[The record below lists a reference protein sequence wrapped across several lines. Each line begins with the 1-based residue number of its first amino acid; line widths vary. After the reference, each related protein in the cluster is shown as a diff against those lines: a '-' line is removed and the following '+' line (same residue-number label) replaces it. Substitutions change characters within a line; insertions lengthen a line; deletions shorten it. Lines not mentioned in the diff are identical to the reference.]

1 MGTILGSRHRH
12 QLGGGER
19 VQSDGTAI
27 QLVQNMGKNS
37 ATYTFQS
44 KKNLKV
50 CMSGILKI
58 P

>member
-12 QLGGGER
+12 QLGGESA
-19 VQSDGTAI
+19 QSDGTAI
-27 QLVQNMGKNS
+27 QIVQEVQKMWKNT

-50 CMSGILKI
+50 CMS
-58 P
+58 

>member
-12 QLGGGER
+12 QLGGGS

-27 QLVQNMGKNS
+27 QMVQKVQKMWKNS

-50 CMSGILKI
+50 CMS
-58 P
+58 

>member
-12 QLGGGER
+12 QLGGEEVCR
-19 VQSDGTAI
+19 VMAQPFNWSK
-27 QLVQNMGKNS
+27 MGKNS